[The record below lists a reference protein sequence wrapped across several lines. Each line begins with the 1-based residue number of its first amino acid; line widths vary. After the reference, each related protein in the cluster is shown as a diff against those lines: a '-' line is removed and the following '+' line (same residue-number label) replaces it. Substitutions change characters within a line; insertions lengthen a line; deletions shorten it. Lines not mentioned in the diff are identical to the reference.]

1 MRGIPTI
8 KNTRI
13 TVEDILEALANGWS
27 VTEVAENF
35 RIPVEAVR
43 EALQYALEVLDK
55 LRDYVEGIG

>member
-43 EALQYALEVLDK
+43 EALQYALEVLNK
-55 LRDYVEGIG
+55 LRD